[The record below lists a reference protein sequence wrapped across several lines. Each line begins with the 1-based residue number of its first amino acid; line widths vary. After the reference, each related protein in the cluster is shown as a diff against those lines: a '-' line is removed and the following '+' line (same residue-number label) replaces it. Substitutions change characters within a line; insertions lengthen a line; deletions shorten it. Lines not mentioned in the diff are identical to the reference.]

1 MLTFCKSFT
10 VISIDVF
17 LAIYLDIVKQTGEE
31 KNENDQLLRGI
42 YVMSNQTPGQNELI
56 KQGRG

>member
-1 MLTFCKSFT
+1 MLTFCKSFS

-42 YVMSNQTPGQNELI
+42 YVMGNQTPGRDI
-56 KQGRG
+56 KLNGG

>member
-1 MLTFCKSFT
+1 MLTFCKSFS

-42 YVMSNQTPGQNELI
+42 YVMSNQTPGRDI
-56 KQGRG
+56 KLNGG

>member
-1 MLTFCKSFT
+1 MLTFCKSFS
-10 VISIDVF
+10 VIGIDVF

-42 YVMSNQTPGQNELI
+42 YVMSNQTPGRDI
-56 KQGRG
+56 KLNGG

>member
-1 MLTFCKSFT
+1 MLTFCKSFS
-10 VISIDVF
+10 VISIDVL

-42 YVMSNQTPGQNELI
+42 YVMNNQTPGRDI
-56 KQGRG
+56 KLNGG